1 MITTYV
7 RRRRRGEL
15 LCTLCGRE
23 ILPGEEYWACN
34 GSMVCAGCLEGFA
47 RGELAPFR
55 VIRGEEARL

>member
-1 MITTYV
+1 MTAYV

-15 LCTLCGRE
+15 PCTLCGRE

-34 GSMVCAGCLEGFA
+34 GSVVCAACLENFA
-47 RGELAPFR
+47 RGELTPFR